1 MSTNALPID
10 RPAPGPAALAT
21 ADPGAPTVASA
32 RRGVLAYLL
41 LLVVLTA
48 MVDAAIFATGQ
59 RALFM
64 VLMWMPALASILVR
78 LVRREGFADVSFRFG
93 GRRTWVALL
102 LALLLPFAVGL
113 VAYGLAWSIGLA
125 TFAPPATL
133 PLLGD
138 VSGLG
143 PAVRFLLLTGVILV
157 AVLPVALVTATGE
170 EIGWRG
176 YFVLRLLDARV
187 PHAIAV
193 SGVIW
198 GLWHVP
204 LIVTGLYAAGPNPL
218 LSAAIFIVM
227 VVAITVPMS
236 WARLATGSIWPA
248 AFLHGAW
255 NTIIQGAFDPSTVG
269 PNALVWTGESGVLTA
284 ATLAVL
290 AVLISRQHWPV
301 LRTPPRPGVASV
313 FSDRR

>member
-1 MSTNALPID
+1 MGADALPSD
-10 RPAPGPAALAT
+10 RSAPGHAAPAA
-21 ADPGAPTVASA
+21 ADPGAAAVASA
-32 RRGVLAYLL
+32 RRGVLAYLCL
-41 LLVVLTA
+41 VVVLTA
-48 MVDAAIFATGQ
+48 AVDAAIIATREGT
-59 RALFM
+59 LIL
-64 VLMWMPALASILVR
+64 VLMWMPGLASILVR

-102 LALLLPFAVGL
+102 LAPILPFAVGL
-113 VAYGLAWSIGLA
+113 VAYGAAWSIGLA
-125 TFAPPATL
+125 TFAPSETV

-143 PAVRFLLLTGVILV
+143 PVARFALLSGGVLV
-157 AVLPVALVTATGE
+157 AALPMALVSATGE

-187 PHAIAV
+187 PHAIPV

-218 LSAAIFIVM
+218 LSAAVFMVS
-227 VVAITVPMS
+227 VVAMTVPMS

-248 AFLHGAW
+248 AFLHAAW
-255 NTIIQGAFDPSTVG
+255 NTIIQGVFDPSTAG
-269 PNALVWTGESGVLTA
+269 SNALLWTGESGLLTA
-284 ATLAVL
+284 ATTAGLAL
-290 AVLISRQHWPV
+290 WISRQHWPV
-301 LRTPPRPGVASV
+301 LRTPPT
-313 FSDRR
+313 